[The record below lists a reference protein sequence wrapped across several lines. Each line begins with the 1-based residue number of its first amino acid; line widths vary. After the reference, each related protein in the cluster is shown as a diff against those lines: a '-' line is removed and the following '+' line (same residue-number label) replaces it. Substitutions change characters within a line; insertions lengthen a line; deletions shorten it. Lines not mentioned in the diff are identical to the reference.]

1 MLDNFDPQEKKVIL
15 IFIALLLLGLVY
27 VGTHDLQF
35 GQPQQPYN
43 TPLPDGEHLTPVDFF
58 EISDKVQS

>member
-35 GQPQQPYN
+35 GQPQQRYN
-43 TPLPDGEHLTPVDFF
+43 TPLPDGEAADLGRFL
-58 EISDKVQS
+58 

>member
-27 VGTHDLQF
+27 VGTHDLQL
-35 GQPQQPYN
+35 GQPQQPYS
-43 TPLPDGEHLTPVDFF
+43 TPLEAEEVSTSGKYL
-58 EISDKVQS
+58 

>member
-27 VGTHDLQF
+27 VGTHDLQL
-35 GQPQQPYN
+35 GQPQLPYN
-43 TPLPDGEHLTPVDFF
+43 NPLPAEETSKSSKYL
-58 EISDKVQS
+58 

>member
-43 TPLPDGEHLTPVDFF
+43 TPLPAGEAADLGRFL
-58 EISDKVQS
+58 

>member
-27 VGTHDLQF
+27 VGTHDMQF
-35 GQPQQPYN
+35 GPPQQPYV
-43 TPLPDGEHLTPVDFF
+43 TPLLDEDASSSSRFL
-58 EISDKVQS
+58 

>member
-27 VGTHDLQF
+27 VNTHDLQF
-35 GQPQQPYN
+35 EQSEQPYN
-43 TPLPDGEHLTPVDFF
+43 APLPDGEA
-58 EISDKVQS
+58 SDSGRFL

>member
-1 MLDNFDPQEKKVIL
+1 MLDNFDPQEKKAIL

-35 GQPQQPYN
+35 GQPQQPYG
-43 TPLPDGEHLTPVDFF
+43 TPIPTEEASTSGKYL
-58 EISDKVQS
+58 